1 MHNKWTS
8 VVLVVFQRSTFA
20 LDLLHGSKGICL
32 HRDTKEQKCFC
43 MPDMTMFLH
52 IDAQALHPYKT
63 AASGIANVINV
74 TLAPTYS
81 NAVQIIYASE

>member
-1 MHNKWTS
+1 MDFCCSGGFPTQHI
-8 VVLVVFQRSTFA
+8 A

-32 HRDTKEQKCFC
+32 HTDTKEQKCFC
-43 MPDMTMFLH
+43 MPDMRMFLH
-52 IDAQALHPYKT
+52 MDAQALHPYKT
-63 AASGIANVINV
+63 ATSGIANVLNV